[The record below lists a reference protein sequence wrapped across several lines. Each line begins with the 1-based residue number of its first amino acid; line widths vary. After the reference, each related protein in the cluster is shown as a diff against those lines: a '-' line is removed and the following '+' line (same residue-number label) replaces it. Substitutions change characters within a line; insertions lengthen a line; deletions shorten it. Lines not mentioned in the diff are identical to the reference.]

1 MNLTPA
7 NPLLHVTVAAIIEKD
22 GRFLIV
28 EEIENAKPVYNQPAG
43 HVEANESLLEA
54 VMRETLEEAACYFQP
69 EWLTGIYR
77 WQHPTRHEIYLRH
90 CFCGRLTRQEPQRQL
105 DKTILG
111 THWLSLDELQQQ
123 VDKLRSPLVLA
134 CIEDYLAGQR
144 FPLTLYRDLD

>member
-1 MNLTPA
+1 
-7 NPLLHVTVAAIIEKD
+7 
-22 GRFLIV
+22 
-28 EEIENAKPVYNQPAG
+28 
-43 HVEANESLLEA
+43 
-54 VMRETLEEAACYFQP
+54 MRETLEEAACYFQP

-90 CFCGRLTRQEPQRQL
+90 CFCGQLTRQDPQRLL

-144 FPLTLYRDLD
+144 FPLTLYRDLL

>member
-1 MNLTPA
+1 
-7 NPLLHVTVAAIIEKD
+7 
-22 GRFLIV
+22 
-28 EEIENAKPVYNQPAG
+28 
-43 HVEANESLLEA
+43 
-54 VMRETLEEAACYFQP
+54 MRETLEEAACYFQP

-90 CFCGRLTRQEPQRQL
+90 CFCGQLTRQDPQRQL